1 MLAILKKDILI
12 NQKYLLIMLLYSII
26 FPLILIIDGDN
37 KYLIMSF
44 LLPFINVNFF
54 VGKSCYIE
62 DSEDVR
68 NFLKILPI
76 NHNKIIFTRYIE
88 MIVTLA
94 ISNLYAFFIQLYL
107 MKDVNSSFL
116 IHINLLVFSALLI
129 YFGIYLSVYYKL
141 NYHAAQNTL
150 MFLFVIGIS
159 TFILA
164 EKVFNIKIEMIN
176 HLNYSASY
184 IIFAISII
192 VVAITYLYS
201 IKEFKFNK
209 FA

>member
-1 MLAILKKDILI
+1 
-12 NQKYLLIMLLYSII
+12 
-26 FPLILIIDGDN
+26 
-37 KYLIMSF
+37 

-62 DSEDVR
+62 DSDDVR

-107 MKDVNSSFL
+107 MKDVTSSFL

>member
-1 MLAILKKDILI
+1 
-12 NQKYLLIMLLYSII
+12 
-26 FPLILIIDGDN
+26 
-37 KYLIMSF
+37 
-44 LLPFINVNFF
+44 
-54 VGKSCYIE
+54 
-62 DSEDVR
+62 
-68 NFLKILPI
+68 
-76 NHNKIIFTRYIE
+76 
-88 MIVTLA
+88 
-94 ISNLYAFFIQLYL
+94 
-107 MKDVNSSFL
+107 
-116 IHINLLVFSALLI
+116 
-129 YFGIYLSVYYKL
+129 
-141 NYHAAQNTL
+141 